1 VSLAVALTAGLIA
14 FLLHRRPAFWPDY
27 VFPWQAARYL
37 LAGSDPYQALHGA
50 LPEPFVS
57 PLLYPLTTV
66 LAAVPTSPLSLP
78 LASAIMVALSSALL
92 TYTLSRS
99 GWSRLW
105 ILASAPFVMAV
116 NLGQWSPLITVAALE
131 PALGFLAT
139 LKPNLGLAA
148 LAYRPSLKTVIGSV
162 AVLVLSVI
170 VLPRW
175 PLEWLRAVRSLPGH
189 PAPILAFHGLGLV
202 LALAVIRWRTPEG
215 RLLLVSACVPQ
226 LLLFA
231 DQLPLLLVAR
241 TKRELMA
248 MTALSQGAFVVWFA
262 FNGTGQ
268 PDVLAA
274 TPYVLAFVYLPALAI
289 VLRRRAGAAV
299 DSEYADAAPTAKI
312 SP

>member
-1 VSLAVALTAGLIA
+1 MAVGITAGLVA
-14 FLLHRRPAFWPDY
+14 FLLHRRQGFWPDY

-37 LAGSDPYQALHGA
+37 LAGTDPYLALHGN

-78 LASAIMVALSSALL
+78 LAGAMMVGLSSALL
-92 TYTLSRS
+92 AYALSRS

-105 ILASAPFVMAV
+105 VLASAPFVMAV

-148 LAYRPSLKTVIGSV
+148 FAYRPSLKMAIGSV

-170 VLPRW
+170 ALPQW

-202 LALAVIRWRTPEG
+202 LALAAIRWRTPEG

-241 TKRELMA
+241 TKRELMT
-248 MTALSQGAFVVWFA
+248 MTALSQVAFVVWFA

-268 PDVLAA
+268 PNVLTAI
-274 TPYVLAFVYLPALAI
+274 PYVLAFVFLPALVI
-289 VLRRRAGAAV
+289 VLRRRPGMAV
-299 DSEYADAAPTAKI
+299 DTEYADTAPTPAV
-312 SP
+312 SS

>member
-1 VSLAVALTAGLIA
+1 MAIGITAGLIA
-14 FLLHRRPAFWPDY
+14 FLLHRRPGFWPDY

-37 LAGSDPYQALHGA
+37 LAGNDPYQALRGA
-50 LPEPFVS
+50 LPEPFIS

-66 LAAVPTSPLSLP
+66 LAAVPSARLSLP
-78 LASAIMVALSSALL
+78 IAGAIMVGLSSSLL
-92 TYTLSRS
+92 AYSLSRS

-105 ILASAPFVMAV
+105 VLASAPYVMAV
-116 NLGQWSPLITVAALE
+116 NLGQWSPLITVSALQ

-148 LAYRPSLKTVIGSV
+148 FAYRPSFKMAIGSV
-162 AVLVLSVI
+162 AVLVLSI
-170 VLPRW
+170 VLLPQW

-189 PAPILAFHGLGLV
+189 PAPILAFHGLGLI
-202 LALAVIRWRTPEG
+202 LALAAIRWRTPEG

-248 MTALSQGAFVVWFA
+248 MTALSQIAFVVWFA
-262 FNGTGQ
+262 FNGSGQ
-268 PDVLAA
+268 PNVLAA
-274 TPYVLAFVYLPALAI
+274 TPYVLALVYLPALLI
-289 VLRRRAGAAV
+289 VLRRGRGMAV
-299 DSEYADAAPTAKI
+299 DTDYVDAAPT
-312 SP
+312 PDVTP